1 MVVTAYVISAIGIP
15 VFLHYCGGELEKI
28 NYVVK
33 STSCCGGEED
43 DSEPMDDGCC
53 KDENMV
59 LKSNPDF
66 TLKQNT
72 TSNLVKT
79 FCDLFYLDL
88 PFSVN
93 TFTKQSYLNNLASL
107 EAPPPKVQNT
117 LVISSS
123 VLRI

>member
-1 MVVTAYVISAIGIP
+1 MVVTAYVISAVGIP

-28 NYVVK
+28 NYVMK

-43 DSEPMDDGCC
+43 DSEPMDDSCC

-59 LKSNPDF
+59 LKNAPDF
-66 TLKQNT
+66 TLKQNNT
-72 TSNLVKT
+72 LGLVKT

-88 PFSVN
+88 PFSD
-93 TFTKQSYLNNLASL
+93 KQFITQCYLNLASI
-107 EAPPPKVQNT
+107 EAPPPKLQNT

>member
-1 MVVTAYVISAIGIP
+1 
-15 VFLHYCGGELEKI
+15 
-28 NYVVK
+28 
-33 STSCCGGEED
+33 
-43 DSEPMDDGCC
+43 MDDGCC

-59 LKSNPDF
+59 LKNNTDF

-72 TSNLVKT
+72 TSDLVKT

-88 PFSVN
+88 PFSTTPFTVQPVVN
-93 TFTKQSYLNNLASL
+93 IASL

>member
-1 MVVTAYVISAIGIP
+1 M
-15 VFLHYCGGELEKI
+15 HYCGGELEKI

-43 DSEPMDDGCC
+43 DSVPMDDGCC

-59 LKSNPDF
+59 LKNNTDF
-66 TLKQNT
+66 TLKQNV
-72 TSNLVKT
+72 TSDLVKT

-88 PFSVN
+88 PFSN
-93 TFTKQSYLNNLASL
+93 TDFTVQPVLSLVFL